1 MKFNVREFLLQNFAR
16 IFATNIKNIIAFLKV
31 TMAILACL
39 IFKMEWNNYNAI
51 DWDNYDEIWIYD
63 EEDNGREAELNNEH
77 ENEGW
82 FILENNYDV

>member
-1 MKFNVREFLLQNFAR
+1 
-16 IFATNIKNIIAFLKV
+16 
-31 TMAILACL
+31 
-39 IFKMEWNNYNAI
+39 MEWNNYNAI

-82 FILENNYDV
+82 FILENNYDF